1 MSYKYCSN
9 GSFCSPDAH
18 WEFSHFFINYEGV
31 FSERWNCIECGGN
44 IELPAPM
51 KYFEHWVAKK
61 ELGNLFD
68 SNHGV
73 VSTLEDCSWA
83 TRAGYNQL
91 TKDFTRPSI
100 QQYKKEVEPSQCDRM
115 TPALRS
121 AILERDKFTCCDCGR
136 NAYDGVKVDVD
147 HIVPVSKGGKTIKGN
162 LQTLCEECNIAKR
175 DKIIDHT

>member
-83 TRAGYNQL
+83 TRAGCIQL

-100 QQYKKEVEPSQCDRM
+100 QQYKKDTEPSQRDRM

-147 HIVPVSKGGKTIKGN
+147 HIVPVSKGGKTIKSN
-162 LQTLCEECNIAKR
+162 LQALCEECKLAKR

>member
-18 WEFSHFFINYEGV
+18 WEFSDFFINYEGV
-31 FSERWNCIECGGN
+31 FIERWNCIECGGN

-61 ELGNLFD
+61 ELENLFD
-68 SNHGV
+68 PKHSV
-73 VSTLEDCSWA
+73 VWGLENCSWA

-91 TKDFTRPSI
+91 TKDFKRPSI

-175 DKIIDHT
+175 DKIIDYT

>member
-61 ELGNLFD
+61 ELENLFD

-83 TRAGYNQL
+83 TQTGCNQL
-91 TKDFTRPSI
+91 TKDFKRPSI

-136 NAYDGVKVDVD
+136 NAYDSVKVDVAY
-147 HIVPVSKGGKTIKGN
+147 IVPVSKGGKTIKSN
-162 LQTLCEECNIAKR
+162 LQALCEECNLAKR
-175 DKIIDHT
+175 DKLIKNP

>member
-51 KYFEHWVAKK
+51 KYFEHWAVKK
-61 ELGNLFD
+61 ELENLFD

-83 TRAGYNQL
+83 TQTGCNQL
-91 TKDFTRPSI
+91 TKDFKRPSI

-136 NAYDGVKVDVD
+136 NAYDGVKVDVAYT
-147 HIVPVSKGGKTIKGN
+147 VPVSKGGKTIKSN
-162 LQTLCEECNIAKR
+162 LQALCEECNLAKS
-175 DKIIDHT
+175 DKLIKNP

>member
-1 MSYKYCSN
+1 MCSKN
-9 GSFCSPDAH
+9 RFCSSDAH
-18 WEFSHFFINYEGV
+18 WEFSHFFINYEAV
-31 FSERWNCIECGGN
+31 FSEQWDCVVCGAS
-44 IELPAPM
+44 ISLPAPM

-68 SNHGV
+68 SNHV
-73 VSTLEDCSWA
+73 SVSTLEDCSWA
-83 TRAGYNQL
+83 TRTGYNQL
-91 TKDFTRPSI
+91 TKHFTRPSI
-100 QQYKKEVEPSQCDRM
+100 EQYKKEVEPSQCDRM

-147 HIVPVSKGGKTIKGN
+147 HIVPVSKGGKTIKSN
-162 LQTLCEECNIAKR
+162 LQALCEECNIAKR